1 MKHIVLTILTL
12 LFLLPQQAKAEHTD
26 SREIIKVL
34 MLGSTNDSL
43 PSDKA
48 KTIDNLTGTVLIN
61 GQFYSGSLEVL
72 RDKNGLYVINSLP
85 LEKYIEAAVASEI
98 DKDWDMEALK
108 AQAVI
113 ARTEAAFYKNINA
126 EKKYH
131 LSSAVLH
138 RLYGNNSKMDP
149 LIMYAVKETGSEILT
164 YENLPIKAF
173 WHVTCEGKTEI
184 PEEVWEESYPYLKSV
199 NCNIINA
206 PFKNWQRK
214 FSFKEIAGALE
225 MDEASDINISSYTST
240 GRVKTLKI
248 LFEESPRHL
257 SEKEIKAT
265 ELRKLLGWK
274 ELPSTHF
281 SLSITGEDVTFKG
294 KGFGHGVGL
303 CKWGALEMARH
314 GKNYREI
321 LSHYYPGATIKND
334 VELTYQNLASKN

>member
-1 MKHIVLTILTL
+1 
-12 LFLLPQQAKAEHTD
+12 
-26 SREIIKVL
+26 
-34 MLGSTNDSL
+34 
-43 PSDKA
+43 
-48 KTIDNLTGTVLIN
+48 
-61 GQFYSGSLEVL
+61 
-72 RDKNGLYVINSLP
+72 
-85 LEKYIEAAVASEI
+85 
-98 DKDWDMEALK
+98 
-108 AQAVI
+108 
-113 ARTEAAFYKNINA
+113 
-126 EKKYH
+126 
-131 LSSAVLH
+131 
-138 RLYGNNSKMDP
+138 
-149 LIMYAVKETGSEILT
+149 
-164 YENLPIKAF
+164 
-173 WHVTCEGKTEI
+173 
-184 PEEVWEESYPYLKSV
+184 
-199 NCNIINA
+199 
-206 PFKNWQRK
+206 
-214 FSFKEIAGALE
+214 

-334 VELTYQNLASKN
+334 VELTYQNLVSKN